1 MPLTPVIP
9 IRSAMPLASAFTRVS
24 VRSTRSRVILTV
36 FRMFRARQS
45 LWEATEKGRLSTGA
59 LEGGFCLC
67 TSTGTRRLHLP
78 HVEVTMS
85 EPLGSFPRARGIG
98 WEGTRVEGGDPV
110 SSQC

>member
-1 MPLTPVIP
+1 MNDGLQWPGRRDDPLGGD
-9 IRSAMPLASAFTRVS
+9 RKRKALYRGGG
-24 VRSTRSRVILTV
+24 
-36 FRMFRARQS
+36 
-45 LWEATEKGRLSTGA
+45 GRLYRVRY
-59 LEGGFCLC
+59 
-67 TSTGTRRLHLP
+67 TGTRRLHLP